1 MVDNTSI
8 RFEVFFLLSFIE
20 LLIFFDEYNEVSLY
34 SVLAEVKNNSTQYV
48 HETYYDHFGSA
59 PE

>member
-20 LLIFFDEYNEVSLY
+20 LLIFVDEYNEVSLY
-34 SVLAEVKNNSTQYV
+34 SVLTEVNNL
-48 HETYYDHFGSA
+48 HIMCIKIL
-59 PE
+59 

>member
-8 RFEVFFLLSFIE
+8 HFEVFFLLSFIE

-34 SVLAEVKNNSTQYV
+34 SVLTEVKQFTHYV
-48 HETYYDHFGSA
+48 HKNTMTILA
-59 PE
+59 PAP